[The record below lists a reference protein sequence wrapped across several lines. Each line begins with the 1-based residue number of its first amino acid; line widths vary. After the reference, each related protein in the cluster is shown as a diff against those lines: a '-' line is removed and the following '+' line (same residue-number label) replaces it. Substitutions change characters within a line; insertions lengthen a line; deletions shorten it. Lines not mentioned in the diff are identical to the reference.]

1 MNNDLFTKHFTRKRG
16 NKSEAPTSSNHGS
29 PESQQSAPPVVK
41 SNGSTGRLNLRRP
54 LPLIRGGPG
63 THKTYS
69 SSVAALNTYQEAS
82 QQSSSP
88 SLRPGKDSSEIEA
101 TIVSKGVH
109 LWKEFCTSK
118 EYQDD
123 DRVTPEKLLEY
134 VEIICLP
141 YDDMQRRQDT
151 AKQDQS
157 YPLLV
162 LSLQAL
168 VRPVLHLWLVQ
179 KNGLTDADM
188 EPPEEQEQEQDHGVD
203 ERSAV
208 EERELDAS
216 NDMDVMEDIRQE
228 YEPDMPWD
236 ADPGKAIDEH
246 EESIEWLKKTA
257 GELEANLGPSDIKEE
272 EEIKVHVKLSTPP
285 STSATLAWTP
295 GRYKAEEFIASTTTP
310 IVVQPADKDSPI
322 YELAD
327 AGKVVDILEEWRFGT
342 GGHMSIQDLTYE
354 YGARWRER
362 EAYRRYL
369 VRLTVVREFK
379 RLVLEESMD
388 DDEAVK
394 VLVSKQGSK
403 ASGTFYNELCVERA
417 VQNKEARREPPTW
430 QSDSSSTAFSEASLS
445 SPGTSN
451 VSTASLTSG
460 KLASKKATVTTAAS
474 HITKS
479 STPASAQTPHAA
491 AKVEATAPASSIGTK
506 LSSPARTTAARRSSE
521 KAPTLN
527 TNSNP
532 LTSRFGFQR
541 VNVSKAQ
548 YCERTPGMPEDWDN
562 VVLDRTYRFP
572 IFNDIVTVDDLWTFW
587 TGGWDEG
594 PSVRARSVK
603 HGATWKKAAYDPTI
617 AHWYQ
622 PRYKI
627 IQEIQRLVQQDWTEA
642 EAVEGIEGLRKEL
655 SLERL
660 ATHLES
666 LDDIPVAIT
675 QAKNPSAHAEL
686 MALFKSSAA
695 SMSSGQTPDMGHV
708 GGRCAPRTHPEL
720 TATTREPAL
729 ETVSAPTVC
738 RSEDPPMAS
747 TCDFAR
753 SGTRGEPGTVSGTD
767 SAGSETGKGIHALG
781 YFGAGARA
789 GATATATATATEG
802 RKTTPAPPRK
812 LGSTTSSSS
821 ASSRSGD
828 NPTIPRYFPEQRRQP
843 RMSVTKD

>member
-1 MNNDLFTKHFTRKRG
+1 MNNDLITKHFTRKRG
-16 NKSEAPTSSNHGS
+16 NKEEHADRHTERVLSELQRQSEAPTSSNHGS
-29 PESQQSAPPVVK
+29 PESQQSAPP
-41 SNGSTGRLNLRRP
+41 
-54 LPLIRGGPG
+54 
-63 THKTYS
+63 
-69 SSVAALNTYQEAS
+69 EAS

-123 DRVTPEKLLEY
+123 DWVTPEKLLEY

-188 EPPEEQEQEQDHGVD
+188 EPPEEQEQEQVHDVD

-257 GELEANLGPSDIKEE
+257 GELEANLGPSGIKEE

-417 VQNKEARREPPTW
+417 VRNKEARREPPTW
-430 QSDSSSTAFSEASLS
+430 QSDSSSTTFSETSLS

-451 VSTASLTSG
+451 VSTASQTSG
-460 KLASKKATVTTAAS
+460 KLAPKKATVTTAAS

-479 STPASAQTPHAA
+479 ST
-491 AKVEATAPASSIGTK
+491 AKVEAAAPASSIGTK

-789 GATATATATATEG
+789 GATATATATEG

-843 RMSVTKD
+843 RMPVTKD